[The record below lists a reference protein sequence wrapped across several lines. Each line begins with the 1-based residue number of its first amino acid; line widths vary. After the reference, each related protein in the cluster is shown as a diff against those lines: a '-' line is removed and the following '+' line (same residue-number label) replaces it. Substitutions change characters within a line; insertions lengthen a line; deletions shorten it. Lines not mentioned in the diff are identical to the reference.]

1 LDHLEHV
8 GRMDFLVTCCGGRT
22 IEQFESLEK
31 ERRVEYERA
40 KREQDKIDQELKAA
54 KKELKAD
61 KEKLHQEEE
70 NRANR
75 VETKA
80 NARLAADAR
89 KHQENLASQ
98 SKTADTSDERK
109 WCMILETSMK
119 TVEQKHYVEVASMYH
134 DHMQQL
140 KQQQKA
146 RREDVA
152 HAVELCEK
160 AATRNE
166 HLQKKLTDF
175 EERAN
180 ASQCSRPVAVNQGTA
195 DGEGVSEWAFRDSAQ
210 DKERSGLTVEPL
222 LSAVAKLTEAKS
234 HSVAIMVSGL
244 LKQQQDVKKDSD
256 EQLETA
262 RKGVE
267 REQTR
272 LQEVENELE
281 DVKKKLLNL
290 GVSEDDFERSLQS
303 ESNAAASDDQ
313 SNAAASD
320 DQSNAAAS
328 ADPPP
333 NQSKP

>member
-1 LDHLEHV
+1 
-8 GRMDFLVTCCGGRT
+8 MAFWVTCCGGRT
-22 IEQFESLEK
+22 TEEFEKLET
-31 ERRVEYERA
+31 ERRLEYERA

-54 KKELKAD
+54 KKELEAE

-80 NARLAADAR
+80 NARLTADAR
-89 KHQENLASQ
+89 KHQENL
-98 SKTADTSDERK
+98 KTADTSDQRK
-109 WCMILETSMK
+109 WCSILETSMK

-140 KQQQKA
+140 MQQQKA
-146 RREDVA
+146 RSEDVA
-152 HAVELCEK
+152 HAVEMCKK

-166 HLQKKLTDF
+166 QLQKKLTDF

-180 ASQCSRPVAVNQGTA
+180 TTQCSRTASVNQGTA
-195 DGEGVSEWAFRDSAQ
+195 VASEGVTEWAYKDSAE

-222 LSAVAKLTEAKS
+222 LSAVAKLKEAEAQ
-234 HSVAIMVSGL
+234 SVTIMVSGL
-244 LKQQQDVKKDSD
+244 LKQQRDVKKDSD
-256 EQLETA
+256 EQLKTA
-262 RKGVE
+262 RKGVD

-272 LQEVENELE
+272 LKEVENELE
-281 DVKKKLLNL
+281 DVKKKLLSLGVKNL
-290 GVSEDDFERSLQS
+290 GADLVVSEDNFQLAERPLS
-303 ESNAAASDDQ
+303 ESSFQSQSNFAASH
-313 SNAAASD
+313 